1 MTTELHFLTIAEASQ
16 QIKARTLS
24 PVEYV
29 DHLAKRIEAID
40 PQINSFITPTV
51 EMARA
56 QAKTAEAEIAAGN
69 YRGQMHGI
77 PYGAKDIYET
87 AGILTTGG
95 SRIAQHHIP
104 KHDATT
110 ISNMRNAGA
119 VLLGKLNT
127 HEFAHGGPSFDLP
140 WPIVR
145 NPWSLDCFS
154 GGSSS
159 GSGASVAAGLLP
171 AALGTDTGGSIRG
184 PASLC
189 GIAGFMPSSGLVSR
203 TGVMPNSFT
212 LDHCGPMAWTVK
224 DCAIML
230 QALAGHD
237 PADGNSFVQN
247 IPDYSAGLDGDLKGL
262 RVGVMRYVWEDD
274 LPISA
279 DHQQALNN
287 AVQLLKGLGATVSD
301 CKLRPMQEY
310 MDVKVVLAETEIF
323 TVQQQG
329 LIERPGDYGRDF
341 LTRILPAVMFQ
352 STDFVAA
359 TREHRRMIHEM
370 APIYDKFDVLLM
382 PSFGAAKPITA
393 HSPISFWKGANAQV
407 LANIT
412 AGPALAMTCGF
423 NASGLPMGMQL
434 VGAPLQDAQ
443 VLRTGH
449 ILECALALRAKR
461 PQLTPGDT
469 APSLIAPDLTP
480 DTSHC
485 DAATRDFAHRMAIN
499 AGLRLNDELL
509 ELLFEAAPYA
519 LQMTRRLQKNRN
531 WFDEPANNFR
541 PGAR

>member
-1 MTTELHFLTIAEASQ
+1 MTTDLHFLTIAEASK

-29 DHLAKRIEAID
+29 DHLAQRVEKID
-40 PQINSFITPTV
+40 PQLNSFITPTF
-51 EMARA
+51 ELART
-56 QAKTAEAEIAAGN
+56 QAKKAEAEISAGQ
-69 YRGQMHGI
+69 YRGPMHGI
-77 PYGAKDIYET
+77 PFGAKDIYET

-95 SRIAQHHIP
+95 SRIAQQHVP
-104 KHDATT
+104 KHDAAV
-110 ISNMRNAGA
+110 ISKMRDAGA

-127 HEFAHGGPSFDLP
+127 HEFAHGGPSFDVP

-145 NPWSLDCFS
+145 NPWNLECFS

-159 GSGASVAAGLLP
+159 GSGAAVAAGLVP
-171 AALGTDTGGSIRG
+171 GALGTDTGGSIRG

-237 PADGNSFVQN
+237 PADGNSFAQD
-247 IPDYSAGLDGDLKGL
+247 IPDYSKGLDGDLTGL
-262 RVGVMRYVWEDD
+262 RVGVLRYVWESD

-279 DHQQALNN
+279 EHQQALNH
-287 AVQLLKGLGATVSD
+287 AVQVLKELGATVAD
-301 CKLRPMQEY
+301 CTLRPMQDY

-352 STDFVAA
+352 SADFVAA
-359 TREHRRMIHEM
+359 TREHRRMLHEM
-370 APIYDKFDVLLM
+370 GPVYEKFDILLM

-393 HSPISFWKGANAQV
+393 HRPISFWKGANAQV

-423 NASGLPMGMQL
+423 SANGLPMGLQL
-434 VGAPLQDAQ
+434 VGAPLQDAH
-443 VLRTGH
+443 VLKVGH
-449 ILECALALRAKR
+449 ILEGALALRAKR
-461 PQLTPGDT
+461 PQLVAGQT
-469 APSLIAPDLTP
+469 APALTAPDLTP
-480 DTSHC
+480 DTAHC
-485 DAATRDFAHRMAIN
+485 DAATRDFAQRMAHN
-499 AGLRLNDELL
+499 AGLRLNEDLL
-509 ELLFEAAPYA
+509 EVLFEAAPYA
-519 LQMTRRLQKNRN
+519 LQMTRRLQKNRD

>member
-1 MTTELHFLTIAEASQ
+1 MTSALHFLTIAEASQ

-24 PVEYV
+24 PLEYV
-29 DHLAKRIEAID
+29 DHLAQRIEAID
-40 PQINSFITPTV
+40 PQINSFITPTF
-51 EMARA
+51 ELART
-56 QAKTAEAEIAAGN
+56 QAKKAEAEITAGN
-69 YRGQMHGI
+69 YRGPMHGI
-77 PYGAKDIYET
+77 PFGAKDIYET

-104 KHDATT
+104 THDATT
-110 ISNMRNAGA
+110 ITNMRNAGA

-127 HEFAHGGPSFDLP
+127 HEFAHGGPSFDVP

-145 NPWSLDCFS
+145 NPWNLEYFS

-159 GSGASVAAGLLP
+159 GSGASVAAGLIP
-171 AALGTDTGGSIRG
+171 GALGTDTGGSIRG

-230 QALAGHD
+230 QALAGYD
-237 PADGNSFVQN
+237 PADGNSFVQD
-247 IPDYSAGLDGDLKGL
+247 IPDYSNGLDGNLKGL
-262 RVGVMRYVWEDD
+262 RVGVLRYVWESD

-279 DHQQALNN
+279 DHQEALNN
-287 AVQLLKGLGATVSD
+287 TVKVLKDLGATVSD
-301 CKLRPMQEY
+301 CRLRPMQEY

-323 TVQQQG
+323 TTQQQG
-329 LIERPGDYGRDF
+329 LIERPGDYGQDF

-359 TREHRRMIHEM
+359 TREHRRMLHEM
-370 APIYDKFDVLLM
+370 TPIYEKFDILLM

-393 HSPISFWKGANAQV
+393 HRPISFWKGANAQV

-423 NASGLPMGMQL
+423 NASGLPMGLQL
-434 VGAPLQDAQ
+434 VGPPLQDAR
-443 VLRTGH
+443 VLKVGH
-449 ILECALALRAKR
+449 ILEGALALRGER
-461 PQLTPGDT
+461 PKLTAGRT
-469 APSLIAPDLTP
+469 APVLTAPDITP
-480 DTSHC
+480 DASHC
-485 DAATRDFAHRMAIN
+485 DAQTRDFAHRMARN
-499 AGLRLNDELL
+499 AGLRLNDDLL
-509 ELLFEAAPYA
+509 EVLFEAAPYA
-519 LQMTRRLQKNRN
+519 LEMTRRLQKNRN

>member
-69 YRGQMHGI
+69 YRGPMHGI

-104 KHDATT
+104 EHDATT

-287 AVQLLKGLGATVSD
+287 AVQVLKGLGATVSD

-393 HSPISFWKGANAQV
+393 HRPISFWKGANAQV

-461 PQLTPGDT
+461 PRLTPGDT

>member
-1 MTTELHFLTIAEASQ
+1 MTTELHFLTITEASQ

-69 YRGQMHGI
+69 YRGPMHGI

-370 APIYDKFDVLLM
+370 APIYEQFDVLLM

-393 HSPISFWKGANAQV
+393 HRPISFWKGANAQV

>member
-1 MTTELHFLTIAEASQ
+1 
-16 QIKARTLS
+16 
-24 PVEYV
+24 
-29 DHLAKRIEAID
+29 
-40 PQINSFITPTV
+40 
-51 EMARA
+51 
-56 QAKTAEAEIAAGN
+56 
-69 YRGQMHGI
+69 
-77 PYGAKDIYET
+77 
-87 AGILTTGG
+87 
-95 SRIAQHHIP
+95 
-104 KHDATT
+104 
-110 ISNMRNAGA
+110 
-119 VLLGKLNT
+119 
-127 HEFAHGGPSFDLP
+127 
-140 WPIVR
+140 
-145 NPWSLDCFS
+145 
-154 GGSSS
+154 
-159 GSGASVAAGLLP
+159 
-171 AALGTDTGGSIRG
+171 
-184 PASLC
+184 
-189 GIAGFMPSSGLVSR
+189 
-203 TGVMPNSFT
+203 
-212 LDHCGPMAWTVK
+212 MAWTVK

-262 RVGVMRYVWEDD
+262 RVGVMRYVWEGD

-287 AVQLLKGLGATVSD
+287 AVQVLKGLGATVSD

-370 APIYDKFDVLLM
+370 APIYEKFDVLLM

-393 HSPISFWKGANAQV
+393 HRPISFWKGANAQV